1 MANEDITSEGNNDDI
16 GKKLLGLWSRLNEYL
31 SPEAKSRLKDMMQ
44 QYKGLDD
51 SEKKDFEDSL
61 KHQLTDRY
69 SSALRNR
76 YLSDLMN
83 STLVGVCAA
92 TVFLLFG
99 TNLVFWYFSKYC
111 ILQLCTWYVEAVVN
125 DIITLNWFLGIAEV
139 SYHISNTVKCFCPT
153 CLYCR
158 I

>member
-1 MANEDITSEGNNDDI
+1 MANEDITSEGNIDAI

-31 SPEAKSRLKDMMQ
+31 SPEVKSRLKDMME
-44 QYKGLDD
+44 QYKGLHD

-69 SSALRNR
+69 SSALRSH

-99 TNLVFWYFSKYC
+99 TNLVF
-111 ILQLCTWYVEAVVN
+111 
-125 DIITLNWFLGIAEV
+125 
-139 SYHISNTVKCFCPT
+139 
-153 CLYCR
+153 
-158 I
+158 